1 MLTTPEP
8 ESVEVQPLL
17 HTRGAPMVRPPS
29 LWRLLLIWLGIGA
42 QSFGGGSA
50 TLYLI
55 RRAAVERHGWL
66 TDEEFARYWGIC
78 QIAPGIN
85 ILGLV
90 ILIGWRVAGAPG
102 VAMALG
108 GLLLPSAAITVALT
122 AVYANIKQASV
133 VRAALSGVVP
143 ATVGL
148 GLLLT
153 YTMVRP
159 LLGAAWREGRAST
172 IVAVA
177 LLLGSTLATALA
189 HAPVLAVLW
198 GAGGLSALAQW
209 QRVAIRRRSR

>member
-1 MLTTPEP
+1 LLTTPEP
-8 ESVEVQPLL
+8 ESADAQTLPHDSGTADV
-17 HTRGAPMVRPPS
+17 AS
-29 LWRLLLIWLGIGA
+29 LSAWRLLWIWIGVGA

-55 RRAAVERHGWL
+55 RRVAVERYHWIS
-66 TDEEFARYWGIC
+66 DEEFARYWGIC

-90 ILIGWRVAGAPG
+90 ILIGWRVAGALG

-122 AVYANIKQASV
+122 AAYSSIKQASV
-133 VRAALSGVVP
+133 VRAALSGVIP

-148 GLLLT
+148 GLLLA

-159 LLGAAWREGRAST
+159 LLDTARKESHGS
-172 IVAVA
+172 VAVSSA
-177 LLLGSTLATALA
+177 LLLGSTLFTALL
-189 HAPVLAVLW
+189 HAPVLAILW
-198 GAGGLSALAQW
+198 GAGALSALAQW
-209 QRVAIRRRSR
+209 QRVARRRQPR